1 MFSHFFY
8 FDWITDNTSIYQ
20 YNITI
25 ITHEEWKSVLRVG
38 VEMNR
43 IWIRLSKERGKLAN
57 HQQGIGRKKQNLMG
71 IYMKTE

>member
-1 MFSHFFY
+1 LY
-8 FDWITDNTSIYQ
+8 NCITDNTSIYQ

-43 IWIRLSKERGKLAN
+43 IWIRLSKKEENWLIINKELGK
-57 HQQGIGRKKQNLMG
+57 
-71 IYMKTE
+71 KTKSNGDLYEN